1 MVRKQFLFYH
11 FFTGST
17 DEVIL
22 LKPEKKVNNFIIEEI
37 TTVQDGRVKVTP
49 TGYVR
54 VIKGD
59 DTGLTR
65 PKGRKNTKRLQ
76 SKAKKVKPASKAKK
90 MKRGSKAKKIKS
102 VIKS

>member
-1 MVRKQFLFYH
+1 M
-11 FFTGST
+11 
-17 DEVIL
+17 

-54 VIKGD
+54 VIKGN
-59 DTGLTR
+59 DTGFTK
-65 PKGRKNTKRLQ
+65 PKEKKDTKRLQ
-76 SKAKKVKPASKAKK
+76 SKAKKVKPASQAKK
-90 MKRGSKAKKIKS
+90 MKRGSKAKKIKP

>member
-1 MVRKQFLFYH
+1 M
-11 FFTGST
+11 
-17 DEVIL
+17 

-59 DTGLTR
+59 DTGFTK
-65 PKGRKNTKRLQ
+65 PKEKKDTKRLQ
-76 SKAKKVKPASKAKK
+76 SKAKKVKPASQAKK
-90 MKRGSKAKKIKS
+90 MKRGSKAKKIKP

>member
-1 MVRKQFLFYH
+1 MFTSDKMVRKQFLFYLH

-54 VIKGD
+54 VS
-59 DTGLTR
+59 T
-65 PKGRKNTKRLQ
+65 NQ
-76 SKAKKVKPASKAKK
+76 KAA
-90 MKRGSKAKKIKS
+90 MMNF
-102 VIKS
+102 

>member
-1 MVRKQFLFYH
+1 MVRKQFLLYLH

-54 VIKGD
+54 VPVIHIDIGTMLSNICGGNHLGFLIHKE
-59 DTGLTR
+59 
-65 PKGRKNTKRLQ
+65 KGRLSNDNLSTLY
-76 SKAKKVKPASKAKK
+76 
-90 MKRGSKAKKIKS
+90 
-102 VIKS
+102 